1 MQCSGCASTCLI
13 NMPTSHVK
21 IRYAAPADNT
31 LLAELGAQTFYETF
45 AAANTPKDM
54 AAYLAASFSP
64 ARQAAELADPAST
77 FLIAENNDAAI
88 GYARLKVSQPAAG
101 VTGARP
107 IEIVR
112 LYARKAWLGQG
123 MGARL
128 MQACLDEAVKQG
140 CDTVWLDVW
149 EQNARAR
156 AFYHKWGFVEVGTQ
170 LFQLG
175 SDLQHDL
182 ILQRSIKQPASS
194 NSDLIGV

>member
-1 MQCSGCASTCLI
+1 MT
-13 NMPTSHVK
+13 VK
-21 IRYAAPADNT
+21 IRYATPADNT

-45 AAANTPKDM
+45 AANNTPEDM

-64 ARQAAELADPAST
+64 AKQAAELADPAST
-77 FLIAENNDAAI
+77 FLIAKSEGSVI
-88 GYARLKVSQPAAG
+88 GYARLKVGQPTRG
-101 VTGARP
+101 VTGVRP

-112 LYARKAWLGQG
+112 LYARQDWLGQG
-123 MGARL
+123 VGARL

-156 AFYHKWGFVEVGTQ
+156 AFYRRWGFVEVGTQ

-182 ILQRSIKQPASS
+182 ILQRSVSQTAA
-194 NSDLIGV
+194 GR